1 MMKKKL
7 LTTATAAALSLG
19 MATSAAQ
26 ADDVRIGWTAWADA
40 EFITQVADRVIQ
52 ERLDTGVELV
62 QTDIAP
68 QYAGLAGGDLDM
80 MLMSWQPITHE
91 DYIDEFGDEIV
102 DLGVLYED
110 AKLGWLVPEYLYDLG
125 LTSIEDLQDDEW
137 QNRLNGQIQGI
148 DPGAGLTRL
157 SHDTIEEYGLDFD
170 LIEAS
175 DAAMT
180 AALDRA
186 IRRDEAIVVT
196 GWSPHWKLGAYELEY
211 LEDPKGALGGAESI
225 HAMSRTGFADDHP
238 EVAAFAG
245 CMNIDIDLL
254 NEYMYLADEES
265 TGHAVDKFFND
276 EAGLVDEWVACAR
289 N

>member
-68 QYAGLAGGDLDM
+68 QYAGLAGGDLDL

-91 DYIDEFGDEIV
+91 DYIDQFGDDIV
-102 DLGVLYED
+102 DLGVLYD
-110 AKLGWLVPEYLYDLG
+110 NAKLGWLVPASLHAEG
-125 LTSIEDLQDDEW
+125 LTSIEDLRDDEW
-137 QNRLNGQIQGI
+137 RDRLNGEIQGI

-157 SHDTIEEYGLDFD
+157 SHDTIEEYELDYT

-186 IRRDEAIVVT
+186 IRRDDAIVVT

>member
-68 QYAGLAGGDLDM
+68 QYAGLAGGDLDL

-91 DYIDEFGDEIV
+91 DYIDQFGDDIV
-102 DLGVLYED
+102 DLGVLYD
-110 AKLGWLVPEYLYDLG
+110 NAKLGWLVPASLHAEG
-125 LTSIEDLQDDEW
+125 LTSIEDLRDDEW
-137 QNRLNGQIQGI
+137 RDRLNGEIQGI

-157 SHDTIEEYGLDFD
+157 SHDTIEEYELDYT

-186 IRRDEAIVVT
+186 IRRDDAIVVT

-211 LEDPKGALGGAESI
+211 LEDPKGSLGGAESI

-238 EVAAFAG
+238 KVAAFAG

-276 EAGLVDEWVACAR
+276 EAGLIDEWVACAR